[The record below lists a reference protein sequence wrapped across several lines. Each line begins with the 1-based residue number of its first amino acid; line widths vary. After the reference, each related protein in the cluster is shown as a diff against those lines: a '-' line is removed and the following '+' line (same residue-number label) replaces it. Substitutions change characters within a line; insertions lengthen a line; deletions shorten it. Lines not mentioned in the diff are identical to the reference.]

1 MGTWTL
7 SFPRRESMH
16 FTGFVVFRHL
26 SNPPGLDRQ
35 LQPVSLDSTRR
46 LNMVRC
52 QEVRGEPKSR
62 TRIYSFTK
70 PYRMQMNT
78 TQLMALS

>member
-1 MGTWTL
+1 MP
-7 SFPRRESMH
+7 FPDL
-16 FTGFVVFRHL
+16 VVFSYL

-52 QEVRGEPKSR
+52 QDVRGEPKSR

-78 TQLMALS
+78 AQLMALS